1 MLVDFTKFVFENYKR
16 ADFREIAIAELM
28 EVLPPELK
36 DEDFALK
43 LLKLM
48 RYEEIHLAND
58 ITVNLML
65 HVVCKNEKRVAMT
78 PSETKLIEILVKAK
92 GKIVSPE
99 DIIKEIW
106 GYAEDRTILKV
117 NISNIRK
124 KIDLPIICI
133 KGKGYLIE
141 SA

>member
-16 ADFREIAIAELM
+16 ADFKEIAIAELM

-36 DEDFALK
+36 EEEFALK

-65 HVVCKNEKRVAMT
+65 HVVCKNEKRIALT
-78 PSETKLIEILVKAK
+78 PSETKLIEILVKAN
-92 GKIVSPE
+92 GKVVSSE

-106 GYAEDRTILKV
+106 SYSDDNSILKV

-124 KIDLPIICI
+124 KVDLPIVCV

-141 SA
+141 GA